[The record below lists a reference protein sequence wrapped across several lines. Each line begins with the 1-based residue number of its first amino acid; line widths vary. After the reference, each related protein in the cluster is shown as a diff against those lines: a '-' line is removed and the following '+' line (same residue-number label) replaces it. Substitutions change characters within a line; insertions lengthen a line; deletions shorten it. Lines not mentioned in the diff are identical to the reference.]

1 MVPNQRLGK
10 MAIHQD
16 WILRKWPVCCRSLI
30 VMRIGQSIA
39 HPDPLRTARF
49 RVCGL
54 HLTLTLMAVMLMGC
68 ARPPDSIGIENA
80 AIPVMSVPDLAQ
92 HRIIIASTRQASE
105 VTGAFYSGGRAP
117 NLSLAS
123 VDVTVPPTH
132 VTGQL
137 ERPRHLPPDPRVEFS
152 IIHPVL
158 YRSEAS
164 FMAEINRELA
174 TRPPGHRK
182 VLLFIHGYNTTTS
195 DALLRLTQFIHD
207 TGYEGVPVLFTWASA
222 AKAPRYVY
230 DLNSALVARV
240 KLKDMSDILGATDA
254 EGIDIFAHSMGTF
267 LAMEG
272 LVDAAQAH
280 RLGDRKRIDHIVLAA
295 PDIDI
300 DLFRTQIALL
310 PRPILEK
317 MYILISKDDS
327 ALRLSRRIAGGVPRV
342 GAADAKALES
352 LGPTV
357 VDLSDITDSG
367 SGNHTKFAGSPEVVR
382 LIGAGLNTV
391 GRFGDVPGL
400 DQFLTGLPIRIF
412 GE

>member
-1 MVPNQRLGK
+1 M
-10 MAIHQD
+10 
-16 WILRKWPVCCRSLI
+16 S
-30 VMRIGQSIA
+30 RIGHLIA
-39 HPDPLRTARF
+39 YAGRDRLSRC
-49 RVCGL
+49 RVRGL
-54 HLTLTLMAVMLMGC
+54 PVVLTLLAVMLIGC
-68 ARPPDSIGIENA
+68 GRPPDLIGVENA
-80 AIPVMSVPDLAQ
+80 AIPVASVPDLAQ
-92 HRIIIASTRQASE
+92 HRIFIASTRQVSE
-105 VTGAFYSGGRAP
+105 VTGAFYSGNRAP
-117 NLSLAS
+117 DLSLAS
-123 VDVTVPPTH
+123 VDVTVPPNH

-152 IIHPVL
+152 VIHPVL
-158 YRSEAS
+158 FRSRAS

-195 DALLRLTQFIHD
+195 DAILRLTQFIDD

-267 LAMEG
+267 LTMEG

-300 DLFRTQIALL
+300 DLFRTQIAML
-310 PRPILEK
+310 PKPIVEK
-317 MYILISKDDS
+317 MYILISKDDG
-327 ALRLSRRIAGGVPRV
+327 ALRLSRRIAGGVPRA
-342 GAADAKALES
+342 GAADASDLEK

-367 SGNHTKFAGSPEVVR
+367 SGNHSKFAGSPEVVR
-382 LIGAGLNTV
+382 LIGAGLNAV

-400 DQFLTGLPIRIF
+400 GQFLAGLPIRIF
-412 GE
+412 GD

>member
-1 MVPNQRLGK
+1 M
-10 MAIHQD
+10 
-16 WILRKWPVCCRSLI
+16 S
-30 VMRIGQSIA
+30 RIGHLIA
-39 HPDPLRTARF
+39 YAGRDRLSRC
-49 RVCGL
+49 RVRGL
-54 HLTLTLMAVMLMGC
+54 PVVLTLLAVMLIGC
-68 ARPPDSIGIENA
+68 GRPPDLIGVENA
-80 AIPVMSVPDLAQ
+80 AIPVASVPGLAQ
-92 HRIIIASTRQASE
+92 HRIFIASTRQVSE
-105 VTGAFYSGGRAP
+105 VTGAFYSGNRAP
-117 NLSLAS
+117 DLSLAS
-123 VDVTVPPTH
+123 VDVTVPPNH
-132 VTGQL
+132 VMGEL

-152 IIHPVL
+152 VIHPVL
-158 YRSEAS
+158 FRSRAS
-164 FMAEINRELA
+164 FMAEINHELA

-195 DALLRLTQFIHD
+195 DAILRLTQFIDD

-267 LAMEG
+267 LTMEG

-310 PRPILEK
+310 PKPIVEK
-317 MYILISKDDS
+317 MYILISKDDG
-327 ALRLSRRIAGGVPRV
+327 ALRLSRRIAGGVARV
-342 GAADAKALES
+342 GAADASDLEK

-367 SGNHTKFAGSPEVVR
+367 SGNHSKFAGSPEVVR
-382 LIGAGLNTV
+382 LIGAGLNAV

-400 DQFLTGLPIRIF
+400 GQFLAGLPIRIF
-412 GE
+412 GD

>member
-1 MVPNQRLGK
+1 MPRTNPQTASTAACRARGRMLPL
-10 MAIHQD
+10 
-16 WILRKWPVCCRSLI
+16 ILMFVASVL
-30 VMRIGQSIA
+30 A
-39 HPDPLRTARF
+39 N
-49 RVCGL
+49 
-54 HLTLTLMAVMLMGC
+54 C
-68 ARPPDSIGIENA
+68 ARPPELIGVENA
-80 AIPVMSVPDLAQ
+80 AIPALSVPGLAQ
-92 HRIIIASTRQASE
+92 HRIFIASTRQASE

-117 NLSLAS
+117 DLSLAS
-123 VDVTVPPTH
+123 VEVTVPPNH

-137 ERPRHLPPDPRVEFS
+137 ERPRHLPPDPRIEFS
-152 IIHPVL
+152 VINPVL
-158 YRSEAS
+158 FRTRAS
-164 FMAEINRELA
+164 FMTEINHALA

-182 VLLFIHGYNTTTS
+182 VLLFIHGYNTSTS
-195 DALLRLTQFIHD
+195 DAILRLTQFIED
-207 TGYEGVPVLFTWASA
+207 TGYQGVPVLFTWASA
-222 AKAPRYVY
+222 AKTPRYVY
-230 DLNSALVARV
+230 DLNSALIARIR
-240 KLKDMSDILGATDA
+240 LKDMSDILGATDA

-272 LVDAAQAH
+272 LVDAAQAD

-300 DLFRTQIALL
+300 DLFKTQIALL